1 MEFLWTFENK
11 EKAEKFTAILT
22 EAGISFEL
30 QNKGKIKAQSGVVSI
45 YVEHDDYTRA
55 KKILTNF
62 RRRRPSA

>member
-1 MEFLWTFENK
+1 VEFLWTFESK
-11 EKAEKFTAILT
+11 EKAEKFTVILT

-30 QNKGKIKAQSGVVSI
+30 QNKGKIKTQPGVVSV